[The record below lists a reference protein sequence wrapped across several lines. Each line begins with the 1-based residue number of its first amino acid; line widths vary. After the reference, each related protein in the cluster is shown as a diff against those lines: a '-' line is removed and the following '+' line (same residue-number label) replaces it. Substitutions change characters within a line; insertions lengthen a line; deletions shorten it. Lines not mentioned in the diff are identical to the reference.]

1 MAKMKLANRER
12 TTTVQV
18 EEKPEPPKYIQV
30 VKIPVESL
38 EDNPYQPRLN
48 IDEEKLEEL
57 MASIQKDGLQSPIKV
72 TKLGGVSSPKYTIVY
87 GHRRSEAFRRLA
99 ELNPTKYKDID
110 AVYDSNISKSQLR
123 RLALIENVQ
132 REDLNI
138 IELAI
143 SFDNAINDG
152 TFVSQKQLAEAL
164 GFTTTK
170 VSECLS
176 LLKLKEKITK
186 DLEIDRRVKD
196 ITALAALNK
205 VPNNHTQWDLY
216 KRFRDGELD
225 RKGLIQIIQAE
236 ISGLPKSNSQCE
248 FSLNKSKF
256 SLLYKPNKELAKK
269 GKYAEYERFA
279 KEKLENLQKELQEK
293 EKELLK

>member
-1 MAKMKLANRER
+1 MAKNKFADRKVIPVVSQHYD
-12 TTTVQV
+12 TT
-18 EEKPEPPKYIQV
+18 PKYTQI
-30 VKIPVESL
+30 VKIPVEQL
-38 EDNPYQPRLN
+38 EDNPCQPRLN
-48 IDEEKLEEL
+48 IDEDSLQEL
-57 MASIQKDGLQSPIKV
+57 MNSIRKDGLQTPIKV
-72 TKLGGVSSPKYTIVY
+72 TKLGGVSSPKYTVVF
-87 GHRRSEAFRRLA
+87 GHRRAEAHRRL
-99 ELNPTKYKDID
+99 ELKEID
-110 AVYDSNISKSQLR
+110 AFYEPDISKSELR

-132 REDLNI
+132 REDLSI

-152 TFVSQKQLAEAL
+152 TFSSQKQLAEAL

-176 LLKLKEKITK
+176 LLKLQEKITK

-196 ITALAALNK
+196 VTALALLNK
-205 VPNNHTQWDLY
+205 LQNKHTQWDLY

-225 RKGLIQIIQAE
+225 RKGLMQIV
-236 ISGLPKSNSQCE
+236 NSENIKPIPQCE
-248 FSLNKSKF
+248 LTLNKSKF
-256 SLLYKPNKELAKK
+256 QLMFKPSKELSKK
-269 GKYAEYERFA
+269 GKYLEYERFA

>member
-1 MAKMKLANRER
+1 MAKNKFADRKVNPVVSQHYD
-12 TTTVQV
+12 TT
-18 EEKPEPPKYIQV
+18 PKYTQI
-30 VKIPVESL
+30 VKIPVELL

-48 IDEEKLEEL
+48 IDEDSLQEL
-57 MASIQKDGLQSPIKV
+57 MNSIKKDGLQTPIKV
-72 TKLGGVSSPKYTIVY
+72 TKLGGVSSPKYTVVF
-87 GHRRSEAFRRLA
+87 GHRRAEAHRRL
-99 ELNPTKYKDID
+99 ELKEID
-110 AVYDSNISKSQLR
+110 AFYEPDISKSELR

-132 REDLNI
+132 REDLSI

-152 TFVSQKQLAEAL
+152 TFSSQKQLAEAL

-176 LLKLKEKITK
+176 LLKLQEKITK

-196 ITALAALNK
+196 VTALALLNK
-205 VPNNHTQWDLY
+205 LQNKHTQWDLY

-225 RKGLIQIIQAE
+225 RKGLMQIV
-236 ISGLPKSNSQCE
+236 NSENIKPIPQCE
-248 FSLNKSKF
+248 LTLNKSKF
-256 SLLYKPNKELAKK
+256 QLMFKPSKELSKK
-269 GKYAEYERFA
+269 GKYIEYERFA

-293 EKELLK
+293 ERELLK

>member
-1 MAKMKLANRER
+1 MAKNKFGDRER
-12 TTTVQV
+12 PAANIAVETPTKFLQV
-18 EEKPEPPKYIQV
+18 I
-30 VKIPVESL
+30 KIPLELL

-48 IDEEKLEEL
+48 IDEDSLQEL
-57 MASIQKDGLQSPIKV
+57 MASIEKDGLQSPIKA
-72 TKLGGVSSPKYTIVY
+72 TKIGGFSSPKYTVVF
-87 GHRRSEAFRRLA
+87 GHRRTEAFRRLA
-99 ELNPTKYKDID
+99 QINPDKYKEID
-110 AVYDSNISKSQLR
+110 AFYEPDISKNELR
-123 RLALIENVQ
+123 RLSLIENVQ

-152 TFVSQKQLAEAL
+152 TFISQKALAVAL

-176 LLKLKEKITK
+176 LLKLQEKITK
-186 DLEIDRRVKD
+186 DLEVDRRVKD
-196 ITALAALNK
+196 VTALAALNK
-205 VPNNHTQWDLY
+205 LSNNHTQWDLY

-225 RKGLIQIIQAE
+225 RKGLIQIIQHE
-236 ISGLPKSNSQCE
+236 ISGLPRSNSQCE

-256 SLLYKPNKELAKK
+256 SLLYKPNKELTKK

-293 EKELLK
+293 EKELLR

>member
-1 MAKMKLANRER
+1 MAKDKLGNRER
-12 TTTVQV
+12 PTYTTPVEPTKFLQV
-18 EEKPEPPKYIQV
+18 I
-30 VKIPVESL
+30 KIPLELL
-38 EDNPYQPRLN
+38 EDNPYQPRLSIN
-48 IDEEKLEEL
+48 EDSLQEF
-57 MASIQKDGLQSPIKV
+57 MASIEKDGLQSPIKT
-72 TKLGGVSSPKYTIVY
+72 TKIGGFSSPKYTVVF
-87 GHRRSEAFRRLA
+87 GHRRTEAFRRLA
-99 ELNPTKYKDID
+99 QINPTKYNEID
-110 AVYDSNISKSQLR
+110 AFYEPDISKNELR
-123 RLALIENVQ
+123 RLSLIENVQ

-152 TFVSQKQLAEAL
+152 TFISQKALAEAL

-176 LLKLKEKITK
+176 LLKLQEKITK
-186 DLEIDRRVKD
+186 DLEDDRRVKD
-196 ITALAALNK
+196 VTALAALNK
-205 VPNNHTQWDLY
+205 VQNNHTQWDLY

-236 ISGLPKSNSQCE
+236 ISGSPKSNSQCE

-256 SLLYKPNKELAKK
+256 SMMFKPNKDLTKK

-293 EKELLK
+293 ERELLK

>member
-1 MAKMKLANRER
+1 MAKNKFADRKVMPVVSQHYD
-12 TTTVQV
+12 TT
-18 EEKPEPPKYIQV
+18 PKYTHI
-30 VKIPVESL
+30 VKIPVEQL

-48 IDEEKLEEL
+48 IDEDSLQEL
-57 MASIQKDGLQSPIKV
+57 MNSIRKDGLQTPIKV
-72 TKLGGVSSPKYTIVY
+72 TKLGGVSSPKYTVVF
-87 GHRRSEAFRRLA
+87 GHRRAEAHRRL
-99 ELNPTKYKDID
+99 ELKEID
-110 AVYDSNISKSQLR
+110 AFYEPDISKSELR

-132 REDLNI
+132 REDLSI

-152 TFVSQKQLAEAL
+152 TFSSQKQLAEAL

-176 LLKLKEKITK
+176 LLKLQEKITK

-196 ITALAALNK
+196 VTALALLNK
-205 VPNNHTQWDLY
+205 LQNKHTQWDLY

-225 RKGLIQIIQAE
+225 RKGLMQIV
-236 ISGLPKSNSQCE
+236 NSENIKPIPQCE
-248 FSLNKSKF
+248 LTLNKSKF
-256 SLLYKPNKELAKK
+256 QLMFKPSKELSKK
-269 GKYAEYERFA
+269 GKYLEYERFA

-293 EKELLK
+293 ERELLK

>member
-1 MAKMKLANRER
+1 MGLKDRFKDRVSNAQSAEQQKPTKFM
-12 TTTVQV
+12 QV
-18 EEKPEPPKYIQV
+18 I
-30 VKIPVESL
+30 KIPVENL

-48 IDEEKLEEL
+48 IDEDSLQEL
-57 MASIQKDGLQSPIKV
+57 MASIEKDGLQSPIKV
-72 TKLGGVSSPKYTIVY
+72 TKISGYSNLKYTVVF
-87 GHRRSEAFRRLA
+87 GHRRTEAFRRLVQI
-99 ELNPTKYKDID
+99 NPDKYKEID
-110 AVYDSNISKSQLR
+110 AFYEADISKNELR

-152 TFVSQKQLAEAL
+152 TFISQKALAEAL

-176 LLKLKEKITK
+176 LLKLQEKITK

-196 ITALAALNK
+196 VTALAALNK
-205 VPNNHTQWDLY
+205 VSNDHTQWDLY

-256 SLLYKPNKELAKK
+256 SLLYKPNKDLTKK

-293 EKELLK
+293 EKELLR

>member
-1 MAKMKLANRER
+1 MGLKDRFAGREIK
-12 TTTVQV
+12 TIPQNTETQKSLQV
-18 EEKPEPPKYIQV
+18 I
-30 VKIPVESL
+30 KIPLELL

-48 IDEEKLEEL
+48 IDEDSLKEL
-57 MASIQKDGLQSPIKV
+57 MNSISKDGLQTPIKV
-72 TKLGGVSSPKYTIVY
+72 TKIGGFSNPKYTVVF
-87 GHRRSEAFRRLA
+87 GHRRTEAHRKLGLLEIEAFY
-99 ELNPTKYKDID
+99 EPD
-110 AVYDSNISKSQLR
+110 ISKSELR

-152 TFVSQKQLAEAL
+152 TFISQKALAVAL

-176 LLKLKEKITK
+176 LLKLQEKITK
-186 DLEIDRRVKD
+186 DLETDRRVKD
-196 ITALAALNK
+196 ITALSALNK
-205 VPNNHTQWDLY
+205 IQNNHTQWDLY

>member
-1 MAKMKLANRER
+1 MAKNKLGDRER
-12 TTTVQV
+12 PVYKAPVEPTKFLQV
-18 EEKPEPPKYIQV
+18 I
-30 VKIPVESL
+30 KIPVENL

-48 IDEEKLEEL
+48 IDEESLQEL

-72 TKLGGVSSPKYTIVY
+72 TKLGGYSDPKYTIVF
-87 GHRRSEAFRRLA
+87 GHRRSEAFRRL
-99 ELNPTKYKDID
+99 LQINPDKYKEID
-110 AVYDSNISKSQLR
+110 AFYEPDISKNELR

-138 IELAI
+138 MELAI

-152 TFVSQKQLAEAL
+152 TFSTQKQLAEAL

-176 LLKLKEKITK
+176 LLKLQEKITK

-196 ITALAALNK
+196 VTALAALNK
-205 VPNNHTQWDLY
+205 LSNNHTQWDLY
-216 KRFRDGELD
+216 KRFRDGEID
-225 RKGLIQIIQAE
+225 RKALLQIVSVE

-248 FSLNKSKF
+248 LSLNKSKF
-256 SLLYKPNKELAKK
+256 SLLFKPNKELTKK

-293 EKELLK
+293 EMELLK

>member
-1 MAKMKLANRER
+1 MAKMKFGDRER
-12 TTTVQV
+12 PTPQIV
-18 EEKPEPPKYIQV
+18 EQQTPPKFLQV
-30 VKIPVESL
+30 IKIPLELL

-48 IDEEKLEEL
+48 IEEDSLREL
-57 MASIQKDGLQSPIKV
+57 MASIEKDGLQSPIKV
-72 TKLGGVSSPKYTIVY
+72 TKIGGFSSPKYTVVF
-87 GHRRSEAFRRLA
+87 GHRRTEAFRRLF
-99 ELNPTKYKDID
+99 EIDPDKYKEID
-110 AVYDSNISKSQLR
+110 AFYESDISKNELR
-123 RLALIENVQ
+123 RLSLIENVQ

-152 TFVSQKQLAEAL
+152 TFVSQKALADAL

-176 LLKLKEKITK
+176 LLKLQEKITK
-186 DLEIDRRVKD
+186 DLEVDRRVKD
-196 ITALAALNK
+196 VTALAALNK
-205 VPNNHTQWDLY
+205 LSNNHTQWDLY

-236 ISGLPKSNSQCE
+236 ISGLSKSSSQCE

-256 SLLYKPNKELAKK
+256 SLLYKPNKDLTKK